1 MSRIKVNP
9 TNGQWKL
16 ELRADGTF
24 FPFFNTE
31 DWDFEVEFDGDD
43 SEFYL
48 VAKPRDDA
56 DDYFVTI
63 AQTEPEVWEQPEPTT
78 DVDTLVKWWETPSEY
93 PVIPIDEMCSTLGV
107 TTDELMNSFR
117 DYLRYNLQHPD
128 RDLVVF
134 STFLPETTEESTD
147 E

>member
-16 ELRADGTF
+16 ELRTDV
-24 FPFFNTE
+24 N
-31 DWDFEVEFDGDD
+31 FEVEFDGDD
-43 SEFYL
+43 
-48 VAKPRDDA
+48 AG
-56 DDYFVTI
+56 DYFITLDE
-63 AQTEPEVWEQPEPTT
+63 TEPEVWEQPEPTT

-128 RDLVVF
+128 RD